1 MNITITQ
8 KDIEK
13 AGIQNSESGML
24 IDELSYA
31 AKQWTSEMLHSENI
45 GYEPSELYNFD
56 YEDDLLE
63 NTKTLQQLTDTLEK
77 IDYNFDTSKIKI
89 LGGSSLQAG
98 AQVAL
103 NYPDEWNEILE
114 AYTEKLKDER
124 TGGIS
129 KKYNEELQ
137 EELDDWYND
146 NYNKW
151 LNGDRD
157 YIGVVKSIAKYFTDS
172 GLGDYNKKVW

>member
-1 MNITITQ
+1 MHIVITQ

-31 AKQWTSEMLHSENI
+31 AKQWTSEQLYSENL
-45 GYEPSELYNFD
+45 YHEPSEPYNFD

-77 IDYNFDTSKIKI
+77 MDYNFDTSKIKI

-103 NYPDEWNEILE
+103 NYPDEWSEILE

-124 TGGIS
+124 TDGIS
-129 KKYNEELQ
+129 EKYKEQAEKEQMERVEKLKA
-137 EELDDWYND
+137 LT
-146 NYNKW
+146 
-151 LNGDRD
+151 L
-157 YIGVVKSIAKYFTDS
+157 
-172 GLGDYNKKVW
+172 